1 MPVVELTRNSK
12 RAGEN
17 GPPRGP
23 EKVMLLAGVT
33 INDGGDSLP
42 GFSSAPA
49 GVNSS
54 IANMPR
60 KVNEARMAI
69 IVARKDDISPK
80 NDTLLV

>member
-12 RAGEN
+12 REGEN
-17 GPPRGP
+17 GPPGGP
-23 EKVMLLAGVT
+23 EKAMLLAGVT
-33 INDGGDSLP
+33 SKDGCDSLA

-54 IANMPR
+54 VANMPR

-69 IVARKDDISPK
+69 IVHSGAER
-80 NDTLLV
+80 